1 MISEKHAHHFSSL
14 TKERLAKIGATGA
27 LPSNPTAAGFKDVQ
41 DRAVEIAKQ
50 NAESESA
57 TSPQ

>member
-1 MISEKHAHHFSSL
+1 M
-14 TKERLAKIGATGA
+14 GASMGA
-27 LPSNPTAAGFKDVQ
+27 LPSNLIPPSNLMTSGFKDVQ